1 MSSDSAHLYDAAK
14 DAIEL
19 NYAFENEA
27 VETLLTLFND
37 TTPKLLSLYEKR
49 EFLTYFFLGT
59 HTIPALTP
67 QQAYDFKTTFD
78 MSRFP
83 ANGIPAYITWLNE
96 NGNNYKNTFPY
107 YAIDGDGDIKPGKWK
122 IGYISD
128 IINDFTDIIN
138 NQHNYGNWL
147 NDIKSNLAWQTGTEK
162 LSKENSVK
170 PFFAKLGGLF
180 ASGKFVKYYEDYVK
194 PDIQNLTNGYASFDP
209 YTGNITVKSPTGK
222 YTKPFSKLASVS
234 DDIARKLFRDTY
246 IKDKNLSYQHRF
258 FCILCQWIANSI
270 PYMDPDDYSKEVIES
285 VKTYWD
291 LTPSSESGALPRIPI
306 TSDFKILT
314 NTKLLLYI
322 NALGSAFLSQ
332 IKAINNG
339 DTTFKDLLNGA
350 KMKLG
355 SGKDIYC
362 PFFYVINVDFD
373 SVDPI
378 NNPFA
383 GAALTRMNEM
393 IAETLK
399 YRDALQTKIL
409 DANKNIINNKSCVS
423 SVTNMSTVIFDEN
436 ATNNN
441 VDINA
446 SCSFDSNSQSA
457 SSTDSTTTETTSK
470 QNSSGINTESVQ
482 TAFKLNRPESADKD
496 SKQEHDSSAESNAE
510 KKMEASETGIG
521 KKLVI
526 IVIVVIALIGIGIG
540 IWLYKRNKNTRGES
554 RSLEDSTRT

>member
-19 NYAFENEA
+19 NYEFENEA

-59 HTIPALTP
+59 HSIPALTP

-78 MSRFP
+78 ISRFP

-96 NGNNYKNTFPY
+96 NGNNYKNAFPY

-122 IGYISD
+122 IGYVSD
-128 IINDFTDIIN
+128 IINDFTDIVN

-162 LSKENSVK
+162 LSKENGVK

-222 YTKPFSKLASVS
+222 YTKAFSKLASVS
-234 DDIARKLFRDTY
+234 DDVARKLFRDTY

-258 FCILCQWIANSI
+258 FCLLCQWIANSI
-270 PYMDPDDYSKEVIES
+270 PYMDPEDYSKEVIES
-285 VKTYWD
+285 VQTYWD
-291 LTPSSESGALPRIPI
+291 LTPSSESGTLPRIPI
-306 TSDFKILT
+306 TSDFKVLT

-322 NALGSAFLSQ
+322 NSLGSTFLSQ
-332 IKAINNG
+332 INAINNG

-355 SGKDIYC
+355 SGKDIDC

-393 IAETLK
+393 ITETLK

-441 VDINA
+441 VDVNA
-446 SCSFDSNSQSA
+446 SCSFDSNSQNA
-457 SSTDSTTTETTSK
+457 SNTDSTTTETTSK
-470 QNSSGINTESVQ
+470 ENSSGINTDSVQ
-482 TAFKLNRPESADKD
+482 TAFTLNRANGSKD
-496 SKQEHDSSAESNAE
+496 EPKQTQDSPAKSNTDE
-510 KKMEASETGIG
+510 KNVEAPETGKSKRLIII
-521 KKLVI
+521 I
-526 IVIVVIALIGIGIG
+526 IVIMVLIGMG
-540 IWLYKRNKNTRGES
+540 IWLYKRNKNMRGGS
-554 RSLEDSTRT
+554 GSLDYSART